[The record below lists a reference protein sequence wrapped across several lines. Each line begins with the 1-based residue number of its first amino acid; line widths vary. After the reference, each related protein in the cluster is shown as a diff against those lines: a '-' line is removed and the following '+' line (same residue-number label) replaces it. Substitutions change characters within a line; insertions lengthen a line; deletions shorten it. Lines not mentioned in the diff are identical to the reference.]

1 MSVLPVP
8 EGSVIVVTIFRADGA
23 STGIGTCRLIA
34 QSPLSAP
41 CVAEELASRLPFLF
55 ADAGLPAQLQPGAP
69 LSMLLQVMLPAGQL
83 VAHAASANLLRAAPL
98 TDMIAAWKRDLP
110 SIVAVTFAGV
120 ARKLEA
126 QSRLATVRTV
136 AVH

>member
-1 MSVLPVP
+1 MSAFPVP
-8 EGSVIVVTIFRADGA
+8 EGSVIVVTIFRAA
-23 STGIGTCRLIA
+23 SSSPGIGTCRLIA

-55 ADAGLPAQLQPGAP
+55 ADAGLPAQLHPGPP
-69 LSMLLQVMLPAGQL
+69 LSMLLQVMLPTGQL

-110 SIVAVTFAGV
+110 EIVAATFAGV
-120 ARKLEA
+120 ARKLET
-126 QSRLATVRTV
+126 QPRLATVRTA

>member
-1 MSVLPVP
+1 MSAFPVP
-8 EGSVIVVTIFRADGA
+8 EGSMIVVTVFRPASS

-34 QSPLSAP
+34 QTPLSAP
-41 CVAEELASRLPFLF
+41 CVAEEIAARLPFLF
-55 ADAGLPAQLQPGAP
+55 ADAALPNLLLPGPP
-69 LSMLLQVMLPAGQL
+69 LTMLLQVMLPAGEL

-110 SIVAVTFAGV
+110 EIMARTFAGV
-120 ARKLEA
+120 ERKLEV
-126 QSRLATVRTV
+126 QSRLAPAIPA